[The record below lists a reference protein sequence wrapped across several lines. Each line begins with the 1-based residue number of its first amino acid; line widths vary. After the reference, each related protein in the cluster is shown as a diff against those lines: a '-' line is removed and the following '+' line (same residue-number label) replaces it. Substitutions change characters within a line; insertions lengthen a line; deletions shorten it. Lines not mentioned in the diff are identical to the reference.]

1 MAQPLVLVGPMI
13 RLFINNTVYSVT
25 QEVSYEIDTGEYAI
39 YGIDSSYAQ
48 ELAGGGQIMVK
59 GSVRG
64 VRLKNGGSLQA
75 QNARPLFSDVNA
87 SPYVSLRI
95 EDRTTG
101 EVIVSIPNAK
111 INNLRDMVA
120 VKGVYQASF
129 SFIGQVAFLPLDLS

>member
-1 MAQPLVLVGPMI
+1 MAQPLVLVGAMI

-25 QEVSYEIDTGEYAI
+25 QEVSVEVDTGEYAI

-48 ELAGGGQIMVK
+48 ELAGGGQIAVK

-87 SPYVSLRI
+87 SPYISLRI

-101 EVIVSIPNAK
+101 EVLYSIPNAK
-111 INNLRDMVA
+111 ISNLRDSVST
-120 VKGVYQASF
+120 KGVYKADF
-129 SFIGQVAFLPLDLS
+129 NFIGQVAFLPLDLS